1 MPMLAKRRAWLSAKR
16 ASLAR
21 VLPAGFLAQQN
32 LLNKRLGLMRLS
44 RRFCLPDAYRKNKF
58 VEMSAGFLALA
69 PGGTTQA
76 KIWSWFLKKLCHP
89 RIPRQVS
96 LRKGM
101 LRYNGIT
108 VSFVKLNS
116 FALGLGQLAF
126 NVCLQPR

>member
-21 VLPAGFLAQQN
+21 VFPAGFLAQQN

-76 KIWSWFLKKLCHP
+76 NFGVGFEETLSPEDSTASFLE
-89 RIPRQVS
+89 
-96 LRKGM
+96 KGHAE
-101 LRYNGIT
+101 
-108 VSFVKLNS
+108 V
-116 FALGLGQLAF
+116 
-126 NVCLQPR
+126 